1 MKISPYLFSSFI
13 TFSMMIAVFSKCSA
27 DTLERA
33 AIAAHQD
40 QLQNLII
47 YCDES
52 RSYDVNPAWAA
63 QEATNFR
70 QPRIDLNRTETA
82 SLKFMFLSGNAY
94 YDRETDARTLS
105 YWATKGLPAIASQIQ
120 TITSTGRIEE
130 LTQQRLANGKRP
142 RFGGLRQLSEFSPE
156 ITIDIAMGLRLL
168 GGRQWLTKDDLTSMQ
183 EIQSADSRF
192 VVLRALDG
200 GGHVHELRYD
210 KQLLYALVYYR
221 CTNTQGTS
229 LEIANSD
236 FHQYGS
242 VFVPDKI
249 VRTSN
254 IMDSKGQVRH
264 PLVFTFNVKDASIN
278 DPSNTPDLY
287 SIAWPAHLQ
296 LFDSRTNDRIEVGPT
311 TRPFSDEDIRE
322 QLAEKR
328 VRKLMLEKMAADR
341 IQRVLE
347 NQPTTRP

>member
-1 MKISPYLFSSFI
+1 MTISPRLSSLFI
-13 TFSMMIAVFSKCSA
+13 AFSMLIGAFSNCSA

-40 QLQNLII
+40 QLQNLNI

-52 RSYDVNPAWAA
+52 RAYDVDPAWAA
-63 QEATNFR
+63 QEAPNFR
-70 QPRIDLNRTETA
+70 QPRIDLKRTET
-82 SLKFMFLSGNAY
+82 SGLKFMFLSGNAY
-94 YDRETDARTLS
+94 YDRETDAKTLS
-105 YWATKGLPAIASQIQ
+105 YWAAKGLPAIARQIQ

-142 RFGGLRQLSEFSPE
+142 SFGGLRQLSEFSPE

-168 GGRQWLTKDDLTSMQ
+168 GGRQWLTKDDLNSMQ
-183 EIQSADSRF
+183 EIQPADSRF
-192 VVLRALDG
+192 VVLRVLDG

-221 CTNTQGTS
+221 CTNSHGAS
-229 LEIANSD
+229 VEIVNSD

-242 VFVPDKI
+242 VFVPRKI

-254 IMDSKGQVRH
+254 TMDSKGQIRH
-264 PLVFTFNVKDASIN
+264 PLVFTFTVKNASIN
-278 DPSNTPDLY
+278 DPRNTPDLY
-287 SIAWPAHLQ
+287 SIEWPAHLQ
-296 LFDSRTNDRIEVGPT
+296 LFDARTNDRIEVGAT
-311 TRPFSDEDIRE
+311 TRPFSDEDIRK

-328 VRKLMLEKMAADR
+328 VRQLMLEKMTTER

-347 NQPTTRP
+347 EQPTTRP